1 MDETNWGG
9 GILFTFKLR
18 AEDQIELQ
26 AEYMGRITIKQ
37 EKCECVEDQFLL
49 CLPTSIKFS
58 ELWSKNYK
66 EDNKNSGKHI
76 LNNCYLL
83 RRLLALLLQ
92 RR

>member
-37 EKCECVEDQFLL
+37 EK
-49 CLPTSIKFS
+49 
-58 ELWSKNYK
+58 
-66 EDNKNSGKHI
+66 
-76 LNNCYLL
+76 
-83 RRLLALLLQ
+83 
-92 RR
+92 